1 MRQLLPN
8 LDLRM
13 MRPSFPTS
21 ESCSENT
28 SETRKPVEC
37 FGIPSEMHTRR
48 GEICYEPFAGSGSQ
62 LVAGEQLGRIVYAC
76 EIAPPYVGVCL
87 ERMVET
93 LGLEPSLV
101 E

>member
-1 MRQLLPN
+1 MNRYNQTPTVWN
-8 LDLRM
+8 L
-13 MRPSFPTS
+13 SSANFKETNHPTS
-21 ESCSENT
+21 
-28 SETRKPVEC
+28 KPVQC
-37 FGIPSEMHTRR
+37 FGIPIDMHTRR

-93 LGLEPSLV
+93 LGLEPRLV
-101 E
+101 T